1 MRVSQTPRLLSILHF
16 IRRPFSIEG
25 YIASKNKAAGI
36 HLLHRNDPQVFSTIE
51 AQASPF
57 SLRGFEPWRH
67 AWRVC
72 GAHRCCFS
80 FYQPF
85 FSTTSQLF
93 LSLKRGL
100 RPVTDSKASSLS
112 HLHGARSAVFLYAEK
127 RPRRAALSLIHDLH
141 RHRFCSSSPRRPS
154 QVGRTSA
161 R

>member
-57 SLRGFEPWRH
+57 SLRGFEPWR
-67 AWRVC
+67 VC

-93 LSLKRGL
+93 LSLNRGL
-100 RPVTDSKASSLS
+100 RPASASKASSLPP
-112 HLHGARSAVFLYAEK
+112 LLGAPSAV
-127 RPRRAALSLIHDLH
+127 
-141 RHRFCSSSPRRPS
+141 
-154 QVGRTSA
+154 
-161 R
+161 